1 MMSMSIVSIPSSIKT
16 NNIKSQHGAICAGFF
31 FWFQLVYCIGGRCH
45 VGDDGKFNKGDSKMK
60 DIQEVY
66 RKRVFDELTPVQLD
80 EILLGEIDELNP
92 PIKIGSLEFKASEII
107 KQLRPDALENND
119 FLVALFESEEW
130 YESMMFALD
139 GGYCWLYP
147 PTDENGEYLKYEGV
161 DPENDWSFFRWQG
174 CHRIMRESKIYFL
187 QEYKNILLQENQNDL
202 LQEVKKEL
210 QHCLKHE
217 DPVEI
222 EIYSRTTSVRRFLNS
237 NGEESFRAVATPEP
251 SVIPEPQVVA
261 PEPQATPEGAFTG
274 KSLAVLATNA
284 EWSFLY
290 AKDILKAPFPL
301 GEKIIAT
308 SAMYSYRYARDVLK
322 APFSLGEKAI
332 ATDAR
337 YSHFYAK
344 VVLKAPFLLGEKAI
358 ATDSLYSHFYAKVV
372 LKAPFS
378 LGEKAIATDA
388 KYSYFYAKVVLKAPF
403 PLGESELA
411 INEYYFKKYKKL
423 FPEPQAK
430 PEPTKIN
437 NPISNLISEEVI
449 TETFAALKAAN
460 IEEVT
465 VSFSDDSDGCP
476 PVDWIKF
483 EFNEQGVKDLIKNK
497 KSRKGTLI
505 RENLRTDDEPWHLE
519 ICEYH
524 FEEANIPNLKCTKEL
539 WNILVSFVYKEYE
552 TLDEKS
558 GGFVVWK
565 QNWVYL
571 DSHRK
576 LRDCDPP
583 DGEDIP
589 LFASGKYVRQYDKP
603 NSTTM
608 KTDELDGTALDF
620 MVSRCSI
627 YHEYLLENV
636 IPLRYDDD
644 KNDWSPST
652 NWQQGGVYI
661 HLNNISICYENENQW
676 KSYISGEN
684 TSYGSTPLVSAM
696 RCFVKSKFGV
706 TVDIPNWVLGKELAK
721 A

>member
-1 MMSMSIVSIPSSIKT
+1 MINVKYPRRGFVVEEVIEGCKTEGCTAEKFVVNSWQHYGEDTFNDLTEGCKRGEHSEGDHTEGICPKCRKPVVYKDYFVVTSDASTIKT
-16 NNIKSQHGAICAGFF
+16 PRDA
-31 FWFQLVYCIGGRCH
+31 
-45 VGDDGKFNKGDSKMK
+45 
-60 DIQEVY
+60 
-66 RKRVFDELTPVQLD
+66 FD
-80 EILLGEIDELNP
+80 
-92 PIKIGSLEFKASEII
+92 
-107 KQLRPDALENND
+107 
-119 FLVALFESEEW
+119 
-130 YESMMFALD
+130 
-139 GGYCWLYP
+139 
-147 PTDENGEYLKYEGV
+147 
-161 DPENDWSFFRWQG
+161 
-174 CHRIMRESKIYFL
+174 
-187 QEYKNILLQENQNDL
+187 
-202 LQEVKKEL
+202 
-210 QHCLKHE
+210 
-217 DPVEI
+217 
-222 EIYSRTTSVRRFLNS
+222 
-237 NGEESFRAVATPEP
+237 
-251 SVIPEPQVVA
+251 
-261 PEPQATPEGAFTG
+261 
-274 KSLAVLATNA
+274 
-284 EWSFLY
+284 Y
-290 AKDILKAPFPL
+290 A
-301 GEKIIAT
+301 
-308 SAMYSYRYARDVLK
+308 
-322 APFSLGEKAI
+322 
-332 ATDAR
+332 
-337 YSHFYAK
+337 HN
-344 VVLKAPFLLGEKAI
+344 
-358 ATDSLYSHFYAKVV
+358 
-372 LKAPFS
+372 
-378 LGEKAIATDA
+378 
-388 KYSYFYAKVVLKAPF
+388 VLKAPF
-403 PLGESELA
+403 PEGEAVIST
-411 INEYYFKKYKKL
+411 NEYYFKKYKEL
-423 FPEPQAK
+423 FPEPI
-430 PEPTKIN
+430 KIS

-565 QNWVYL
+565 RNLVLL

-576 LRDCDPP
+576 LRDSDPS
-583 DGEDIP
+583 DGQNIP

-608 KTDELDGTALDF
+608 KTDELDGAALDF

-627 YHEYLLENV
+627 YHEYLENV

-644 KNDWSPST
+644 EDVWSPST
-652 NWQQGGVYI
+652 NWEQGGVYI

-676 KSYISGEN
+676 KSYISVEN
-684 TSYGSTPLVSAM
+684 TSYGSTPLVSSM